1 MRTLCEQY
9 SLGATGVFAQQVL
22 LPANR
27 PLLLP
32 LGWVGPQELI
42 AVTWTRRSNS
52 ADRIKTFKATARI
65 DAERL
70 VKLARSSR
78 IGAELCA
85 RCRATSMANGNAQEA
100 PAAARPGAVKQPTGV
115 TSGRGPY

>member
-42 AVTWTRRSNS
+42 AVTWTRRSSS
-52 ADRIKTFKATARI
+52 ADRIKTLKATARI
-65 DAERL
+65 DAEWL
-70 VKLARSSR
+70 VKLSSR

-85 RCRATSMANGNAQEA
+85 RC
-100 PAAARPGAVKQPTGV
+100 
-115 TSGRGPY
+115 